1 MMVVVLIVAVVMAFV
16 KASHGV
22 ACGQDGDGCSTGG
35 CFRREGGRVCGQ
47 AGGRDSG
54 HSELVMVI
62 IRGGS
67 RFFFCWWGGGRW
79 LVLDPDIPVTIS
91 F

>member
-67 RFFFCWWGGGRW
+67 RFFFVGGGGA
-79 LVLDPDIPVTIS
+79 LASLGSGYTGNP
-91 F
+91 